1 MSIEWLMLS
10 SSTSPVVVRESALM
24 ILSIGHCQ
32 LLMADCWKIDVFELW
47 CWRRLLRV
55 PWTARRSN
63 QSILMEISPEYSLE
77 GLMVKLKL
85 QYFGHL
91 MQRTNFLEK
100 TLMLGK
106 IESGRRRDNRG
117 WDGWMASPMRWT
129 WVCMS
134 LGVGDGQGS
143 LASCSL
149 WGLKESVSDWTEL
162 KLEKD
167 SVTTTGLTMD
177 GVIGVMWT
185 VSNNW
190 EQISADNQQRSRN
203 FRTIHAKH
211 WFCQQ
216 SDGTWNVAPSQ
227 SLQTRPQ
234 PSQHLDFSTSWDLKQ
249 RSQLR
254 APGTSTQRSNLHL
267 QHLLH
272 CKQILYHCA
281 PWKAL
286 QSG

>member
-1 MSIEWLMLS
+1 ML
-10 SSTSPVVVRESALM
+10 
-24 ILSIGHCQ
+24 
-32 LLMADCWKIDVFELW
+32 
-47 CWRRLLRV
+47 
-55 PWTARRSN
+55 
-63 QSILMEISPEYSLE
+63 
-77 GLMVKLKL
+77 KLKL

-91 MQRTNFLEK
+91 IWKTDSFEK

-106 IESGRRRDNRG
+106 IEGGRRRG
-117 WDGWMASPMRWT
+117 WQRMRWLDGIT
-129 WVCMS
+129 NSDMS
-134 LGVGDGQGS
+134 LSRLWELVMDREAWHPAVCGVSKSQTW
-143 LASCSL
+143 L
-149 WGLKESVSDWTEL
+149 SDWTEL

-190 EQISADNQQRSRN
+190 EQISADNWQRSRN
-203 FRTIHAKH
+203 FRTIHAKN

-234 PSQHLDFSTSWDLKQ
+234 PSQHLDFSTSWDHKQ
-249 RSQLR
+249 RTQLR
-254 APGTSTQRSNLHL
+254 APGTSTQRSNQHL

-281 PWKAL
+281 SWKAL

>member
-1 MSIEWLMLS
+1 MLLNCGVGEDSWKSLDCKEIKPVHPKGNQYWIFIGRKDAEAETSILWPPYVKNWL
-10 SSTSPVVVRESALM
+10 
-24 ILSIGHCQ
+24 I
-32 LLMADCWKIDVFELW
+32 WKDPDAGKD
-47 CWRRLLRV
+47 WRREEKGMTEDEMIGWHHQLRHEFEQ
-55 PWTARRSN
+55 A
-63 QSILMEISPEYSLE
+63 
-77 GLMVKLKL
+77 
-85 QYFGHL
+85 
-91 MQRTNFLEK
+91 
-100 TLMLGK
+100 
-106 IESGRRRDNRG
+106 
-117 WDGWMASPMRWT
+117 
-129 WVCMS
+129 